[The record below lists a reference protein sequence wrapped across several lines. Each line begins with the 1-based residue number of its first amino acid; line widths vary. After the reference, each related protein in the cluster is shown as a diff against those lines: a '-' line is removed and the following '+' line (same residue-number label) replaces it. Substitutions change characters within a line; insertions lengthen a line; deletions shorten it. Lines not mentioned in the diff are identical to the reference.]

1 MKEFGLR
8 IGLSKID
15 AFEGWF
21 CKIDDW
27 KNELMLSVIWGYST
41 HKKTKHAFIQ
51 FQDTLSHGTS
61 YISYPLDELKW
72 KADPFVLQI
81 GNNVLSESGMHL
93 DFELKGVPVRG
104 DFTFSN
110 LTPIKKTFLKPNI
123 MGFLSYLPN
132 QCNHAIISMSH
143 QVTGDFQMGNR
154 SWKMQDAYGYM
165 EKDWGTGFPK
175 EYVWLQA
182 NNWKKSSLV
191 FGYATVPIL
200 GKYAKGFFL
209 VLYHE
214 NEEFRFSSIEGSK
227 LLNFQVS
234 KDSFEVTIQ
243 KRGMRL
249 TLKAKQKNPV
259 ALVSP
264 ERGEMKSYIKE
275 SLEGCLE
282 LTLEINNQPMVTLTS
297 ERASIDVH
305 F

>member
-110 LTPIKKTFLKPNI
+110 LMPIKKHFLNPTSWDFYLTYPINAI
-123 MGFLSYLPN
+123 MQLS
-132 QCNHAIISMSH
+132 
-143 QVTGDFQMGNR
+143 V
-154 SWKMQDAYGYM
+154 
-165 EKDWGTGFPK
+165 
-175 EYVWLQA
+175 
-182 NNWKKSSLV
+182 
-191 FGYATVPIL
+191 
-200 GKYAKGFFL
+200 
-209 VLYHE
+209 
-214 NEEFRFSSIEGSK
+214 
-227 LLNFQVS
+227 
-234 KDSFEVTIQ
+234 
-243 KRGMRL
+243 
-249 TLKAKQKNPV
+249 
-259 ALVSP
+259 
-264 ERGEMKSYIKE
+264 
-275 SLEGCLE
+275 
-282 LTLEINNQPMVTLTS
+282 
-297 ERASIDVH
+297 
-305 F
+305 